1 MRTTWIESAQFPPTS
16 WCWYREAI
24 RTNNEVEG
32 WHLKL
37 IKTAKKGNVQLY
49 NLISLLG
56 QDAKLVKLNCVLVKQ
71 ERLARRQRKST
82 EVMHLRLVEW
92 WDAYAAGQIQYPK
105 LLERAATLMKPSKTW
120 K

>member
-1 MRTTWIESAQFPPTS
+1 M
-16 WCWYREAI
+16 
-24 RTNNEVEG
+24 
-32 WHLKL
+32 KL
-37 IKTAKKGNVQLY
+37 IKTAKKGNIQFY

-56 QDAKLVKLNCVLVKQ
+56 QDAKLVELNCVLVKQ

-105 LLERAATLMKPSKTW
+105 LLKRAATLMKPSKIW